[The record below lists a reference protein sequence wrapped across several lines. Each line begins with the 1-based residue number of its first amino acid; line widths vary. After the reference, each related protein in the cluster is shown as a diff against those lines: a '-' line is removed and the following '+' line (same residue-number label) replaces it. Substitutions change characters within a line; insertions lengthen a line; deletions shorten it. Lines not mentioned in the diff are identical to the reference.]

1 MFEIQL
7 LRPNDEAEIEWV
19 ARHMRQTLVEVLGA
33 ERGEALYSLEWLRQ
47 RVLWHL
53 DPALCT
59 GRVFLLQT
67 QAGEW
72 AGHSIVRIER
82 VGRGTE
88 WGEERST
95 ERGKEQG
102 AEFGLFSTTYVEPQF
117 RRLGG
122 ASLLLQHGESWM
134 LEQGMRSAATD
145 TAEDN
150 LGLIRTFEKHGY
162 VITFGEKEMV
172 RLSKSL

>member
-1 MFEIQL
+1 MFEVRSL
-7 LRPNDEAEIEWV
+7 SPSDRAEIEWV

-33 ERGEALYSLEWLRQ
+33 ERGEAFYSLEWLRQ

-59 GRVFLLQT
+59 GRVFLLQS

-82 VGRGTE
+82 EERGME
-88 WGEERST
+88 WGEER
-95 ERGKEQG
+95 G

-117 RRLGG
+117 RRLGA

-162 VITFGEKEMV
+162 AITVRENEMV
-172 RLSKSL
+172 RLSKSLHP